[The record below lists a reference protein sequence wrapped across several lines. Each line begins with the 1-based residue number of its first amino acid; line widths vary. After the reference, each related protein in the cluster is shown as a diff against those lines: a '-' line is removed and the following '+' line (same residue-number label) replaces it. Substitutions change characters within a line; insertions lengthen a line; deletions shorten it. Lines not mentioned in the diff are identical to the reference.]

1 MDFFYQTRAGIALRR
16 RTRFVRHNF
25 GALIAAG
32 CVLVAIL
39 LIWRI
44 ANQRQK
50 QLERMPT
57 ASVPR

>member
-1 MDFFYQTRAGIALRR
+1 MDFFYQTRAGIAMRR

-44 ANQRQK
+44 ANQRQS
-50 QLERMPT
+50 QLEAAQPT
-57 ASVPR
+57 GVRR